1 VKHFD
6 LHPLYVDPASLGYF
20 SLLHHLIVPVSD
32 TVNLQLLVNSY
43 WLVQV
48 HMTQW
53 IDFTIQFLTLS
64 RRKKTQIITTEPRSE
79 FLWNTCVA
87 PLFSASEFV
96 VYICLQ
102 IVHANQK
109 GRNMSSMLILGATY
123 RPKILQLFFHVYF
136 CTVNSVCSSQVPQ
149 NQCTSHAQ
157 SACDFF
163 TYAQTRGIQNRGYS
177 ESLSQRSA
185 RDFIFCK

>member
-1 VKHFD
+1 MKHFD
-6 LHPLYVDPASLGYF
+6 LHPLYLDPASLGFF

-32 TVNLQLLVNSY
+32 TINLQLLVNSY

-53 IDFTIQFLTLS
+53 IDFTIQFHTLS

-123 RPKILQLFFHVYF
+123 RPKILQLFFMYVF
-136 CTVNSVCSSQVPQ
+136 VPWIRCVH
-149 NQCTSHAQ
+149 QCTSHAQ